1 MNRLQ
6 NIRRME
12 PFQGPSK
19 WVPTLGEL
27 QKTLQRGEYLPLRPL
42 PMFESNFVQVTNRGA
57 PVYVHHRTNRVTMGV
72 AASQPGL
79 VLPDILLIAQPPEG
93 RECASLVLTRCL
105 HSRPA
110 PPPRSPGLP
119 YPPLDHVPLPPLPPS
134 PTPPCPAPSSA
145 PP

>member
-42 PMFESNFVQVTNRGA
+42 PMFESNFVQVPSFLHPGGREGQEGIETPPPHPR
-57 PVYVHHRTNRVTMGV
+57 
-72 AASQPGL
+72 PGL
-79 VLPDILLIAQPPEG
+79 GGSNPG
-93 RECASLVLTRCL
+93 R
-105 HSRPA
+105 H
-110 PPPRSPGLP
+110 
-119 YPPLDHVPLPPLPPS
+119 
-134 PTPPCPAPSSA
+134 
-145 PP
+145 